1 MVPEASTFPAGM
13 HLLVGSVASTIP
25 VGFWENMRWKP
36 WPDNS
41 TNVAFVQPEQIYA
54 NEPNRTQI
62 ET

>member
-1 MVPEASTFPAGM
+1 M